1 MEKNIAGNR
10 DSVST
15 KMNRKLQSLINERI
29 ERKRQSLI
37 GHALSIPYL
46 KPFVRHIKG
55 DIPQTYSVWVVDV
68 LVKSN
73 HEKLTGVPLA
83 ESGRKVRDFVNVE
96 TPLEITRSATGQF
109 YVVGLSD
116 RKKGL
121 TSLNTYSLAGA
132 KLQFTDG
139 WKLDG
144 GGLPNS
150 GNQNQMNPGTPQYI
164 EYQYTVY
171 TVRYGDLDYGT
182 TIYGATAVLRTP

>member
-1 MEKNIAGNR
+1 
-10 DSVST
+10 
-15 KMNRKLQSLINERI
+15 MNRKLQSLINERI
-29 ERKRQSLI
+29 ERKRQSII

-46 KPFVRHIKG
+46 KSFVRHIKG

-68 LVKSN
+68 LIKSN
-73 HEKLTGVPLA
+73 YEKFTGIPLA
-83 ESGRKVRDFVNVE
+83 ESGRKVRDFINIE

-144 GGLPNS
+144 EGNPSS
-150 GNQNQMNPGTPQYI
+150 GNQNQMNPGTPQNI
-164 EYQYTVY
+164 NYQYTVY
-171 TVRYGDLDYGT
+171 AIQYGNLNYGT
-182 TIYGATAVLRTP
+182 TPYGATAVLRTP